1 MPLSIPGLAGELKTE
16 IEALYGTADD
26 SATLQ
31 KFCDAVSKAVI
42 NHIKNN
48 ADIDFAA
55 ADIPVSPGTFK
66 DSLSVPIT
74 GKGVSDAVVLSG
86 KIK

>member
-42 NHIKNN
+42 NHIIAN
-48 ADIDFAA
+48 ALVTSTTATPNA
-55 ADIPVSPGTFK
+55 QAGSSTLPGTATGT
-66 DSLSVPIT
+66 IT
-74 GKGVSDAVVLSG
+74 
-86 KIK
+86 